1 MVLFLERK
9 SIVLFENTI
18 EEISTT
24 KGVGGIG
31 IIRVSGNEAIQIV
44 DKVFRSPNGKKLTE
58 VASHTITYGHIVGES
73 GKVLDEVLIMLMKGP
88 RTFTR
93 EDVIE
98 INCHGGPVPLNA
110 VLMEVINAGARLADQ
125 GEFTKRAFL
134 NGRIDLAQVEAIMDI
149 IESKTEL
156 SLSQAVGQLEGNLS
170 KQIKAYQDTLIQIIA
185 RIEVSIDYPEYDE
198 DEPITNDF
206 EEELNALVAELKELL
221 RTADTGKMIREG
233 VKTAIVGRPN
243 VGKSSLLNALLEE
256 NKAIVTDIP
265 GTTRDVVEAYL
276 NIEGIPFQLLD
287 TAGIRETEDLVEQI
301 GVERSKD
308 SIEAADLVL
317 MLIDRHEGILEKDR
331 EILEQVKDKRVI
343 YVLNKSDLEDSITQ
357 EMRELYLK
365 DKEISSISARE
376 QNGLNSLK
384 EAMKRFVIKGDAVVQ
399 NKATISNQR
408 QKQSLINAIKSL
420 EKVTDAIEMGLP
432 EDCLAIDLHDAFG
445 HLGMIVGESLK
456 EEIINQLF
464 SRFCLGK

>member
-1 MVLFLERK
+1 M
-9 SIVLFENTI
+9 LFEDTI
-18 EEISTT
+18 AAISTPI
-24 KGVGGIG
+24 GIGGIG
-31 IIRVSGNEAIQIV
+31 IIRVSGKEAISIV
-44 DKVFRSPNGKKLTE
+44 DKIFKAANKKSLQE
-58 VASHTITYGHIVGES
+58 VASHTITYGHIVSQS

-88 RTFTR
+88 KTFTR

-98 INCHGGPVPLNA
+98 INCHGGPIPLNA
-110 VLMEVINAGARLADQ
+110 VLMEVISAGARLADS

-149 IESKTEL
+149 IEAKTEL

-170 KQIKAYQDTLIQIIA
+170 KKIREYQDTLIQIIA
-185 RIEVSIDYPEYDE
+185 RIEVSIDYPEYDD

-206 EEELNALVAELKELL
+206 EAELRGLLSDLNELL
-221 RTADTGKMIREG
+221 KTADTGKMIRDG

-276 NIEGIPFQLLD
+276 NIDGIPFQLLD
-287 TAGIRETEDLVEQI
+287 TAGIRETEDVVEQI
-301 GVERSKD
+301 GVERSKN
-308 SIEAADLVL
+308 SIEEADLVL
-317 MLIDRHEGILEKDR
+317 MLIDSNAGLVD
-331 EILEQVKDKRVI
+331 
-343 YVLNKSDLEDSITQ
+343 
-357 EMRELYLK
+357 K
-365 DKEISSISARE
+365 DKEILNQVKGKHVIYVFNKNDLGSNITTEIIQEYFNDGKIINISAKE
-376 QNGLNSLK
+376 QDGLKDLRT
-384 EAMKRFVIKGDAVVQ
+384 AMKEIVIKGNATVSNQ
-399 NKATISNQR
+399 ATISNQR
-408 QKQSLINAIKSL
+408 QKQALINAIKSL
-420 EKVTDAIEMGLP
+420 DKVIEAIEMGLP

>member
-1 MVLFLERK
+1 M
-9 SIVLFENTI
+9 LFEDTI
-18 EEISTT
+18 AAISTPI
-24 KGVGGIG
+24 GIGGIG
-31 IIRVSGNEAIQIV
+31 IIRVSGKEAISIV
-44 DKVFRSPNGKKLTE
+44 NKIFRAANKKSLYE
-58 VASHTITYGHIVGES
+58 VDSHTITYGHIVSQS

-88 RTFTR
+88 KTFTR
-93 EDVIE
+93 EDIIE
-98 INCHGGPVPLNA
+98 INCHGGPIPLNA
-110 VLMEVINAGARLADQ
+110 VLMETINAGARLAEN

-170 KQIKAYQDTLIQIIA
+170 KKIKEYQDILMQIIA
-185 RIEVSIDYPEYDE
+185 RIEVSIDYPEYDD

-206 EEELNALVAELKELL
+206 ESELRELLKELNELL
-221 RTADTGKMIREG
+221 RTADTGKMIRDG

-276 NIEGIPFQLLD
+276 NIDGIPFQLLD
-287 TAGIRETEDLVEQI
+287 TAGIRETEDIVEQI
-301 GVERSKD
+301 GVERSKH
-308 SIEAADLVL
+308 SIEEADLVL
-317 MLIDRHEGILEKDR
+317 VLIDAHEGLLEKDK
-331 EILEQVKDKRVI
+331 EILEEVHGKHVI
-343 YVLNKSDLEDSITQ
+343 YVLNKTDLESTISTEIVKQYFSNGKLVHISAKEQ
-357 EMRELYLK
+357 EGLKELRNAM
-365 DKEISSISARE
+365 KEIV
-376 QNGLNSLK
+376 LK
-384 EAMKRFVIKGDAVVQ
+384 GNATVSNE
-399 NKATISNQR
+399 ATISNQR
-408 QKQSLINAIKSL
+408 QKQALINAIKSL
-420 EKVTDAIEMGLP
+420 DKVIEAIEMGLP

>member
-1 MVLFLERK
+1 M
-9 SIVLFENTI
+9 LFEDTI
-18 EEISTT
+18 AAISTPI
-24 KGVGGIG
+24 GVGGIG
-31 IIRVSGNEAIQIV
+31 IIRVSGKEAISIV
-44 DKVFRSPNGKKLTE
+44 DKIFKAANKKSLKDIG
-58 VASHTITYGHIVGES
+58 SHTITYGHIVSQS

-88 RTFTR
+88 KTFTR

-98 INCHGGPVPLNA
+98 INCHGGPIPLNA
-110 VLMEVINAGARLADQ
+110 VLMEVINAGARLADS

-149 IESKTEL
+149 IEAKTEL

-170 KQIKAYQDTLIQIIA
+170 KKIREYQDTLIQIIA
-185 RIEVSIDYPEYDE
+185 RIEVSIDYPEYDD

-206 EEELNALVAELKELL
+206 EAELRALSAELNELL
-221 RTADTGKMIREG
+221 KTADTGKMIRDG

-276 NIEGIPFQLLD
+276 NIDGIPFQLLD
-287 TAGIRETEDLVEQI
+287 TAGIRETEDVVEQI
-301 GVERSKD
+301 GVERSKS
-308 SIEAADLVL
+308 SIEEADLVL
-317 MLIDRHEGILEKDR
+317 MLVDAHAGLLD
-331 EILEQVKDKRVI
+331 
-343 YVLNKSDLEDSITQ
+343 
-357 EMRELYLK
+357 K
-365 DKEISSISARE
+365 DKEILAQVKGKHVIYVFNKNDLGSNITPEITQEHFNDGKIINISAKE
-376 QNGLNSLK
+376 QDGLKDLRN
-384 EAMKRFVIKGDAVVQ
+384 AMKEIVIKGNATVSNQ
-399 NKATISNQR
+399 ATISNQR
-408 QKQSLINAIKSL
+408 QKQALMNAIKSL
-420 EKVTDAIEMGLP
+420 DKVIEAIEMGLP

>member
-1 MVLFLERK
+1 M
-9 SIVLFENTI
+9 LFEDTI
-18 EEISTT
+18 AAISTPI
-24 KGVGGIG
+24 GIGGIG
-31 IIRVSGNEAIQIV
+31 IIRVSGKEAISIV
-44 DKVFRSPNGKKLTE
+44 DKIFRAANKKSLYE
-58 VASHTITYGHIVGES
+58 VNSHTITYGHIVSQS

-88 RTFTR
+88 KTFTR

-98 INCHGGPVPLNA
+98 INCHGGPIPLNA
-110 VLMEVINAGARLADQ
+110 VLMETINAGARLAES

-170 KQIKAYQDTLIQIIA
+170 KKIKEYQDILMQIIA

-206 EEELNALVAELKELL
+206 EAELRALLDELNELL
-221 RTADTGKMIREG
+221 KTADTGKMIREG

-276 NIEGIPFQLLD
+276 NIDGIPFQLLD
-287 TAGIRETEDLVEQI
+287 TAGIRETEDVVEQI
-301 GVERSKD
+301 GVERSKH
-308 SIEAADLVL
+308 SIEEADLVL
-317 MLIDRHEGILEKDR
+317 MLIDANQGLLEKDK
-331 EILEQVKDKRVI
+331 EILEGVHGKHVI
-343 YVLNKSDLEDSITQ
+343 YVLNKMDLQSNISREIVKEYLSNGKIIYISAKQQ
-357 EMRELYLK
+357 EGLK
-365 DKEISSISARE
+365 DLRNAMKEIV
-376 QNGLNSLK
+376 LK
-384 EAMKRFVIKGDAVVQ
+384 GNATVS

-408 QKQSLINAIKSL
+408 QKQALINAIKSL
-420 EKVTDAIEMGLP
+420 EKVIEAIEMGLP

>member
-1 MVLFLERK
+1 M
-9 SIVLFENTI
+9 LFEDTI
-18 EEISTT
+18 AAISTPI
-24 KGVGGIG
+24 GVGGIG
-31 IIRVSGNEAIQIV
+31 IIRVSGKETIEIV
-44 DKVFRSPNGKKLTE
+44 DKVFRAANKKSLKE
-58 VASHTITYGHIVGES
+58 VDSHTITYGHIVSDS

-93 EDVIE
+93 EDIIE

-110 VLMEVINAGARLADQ
+110 VLMEVIKAGARMADN

-170 KQIKAYQDTLIQIIA
+170 KKIKEYQDTLIQVIA
-185 RIEVSIDYPEYDE
+185 RIEVSIDYPEYDD

-206 EEELNALVAELKELL
+206 EAELKDLLEELRELL

-276 NIEGIPFQLLD
+276 NIDGIPFQLLD
-287 TAGIRETEDLVEQI
+287 TAGIRETEDIVEKI
-301 GVERSKD
+301 GVERSKS
-308 SIEAADLVL
+308 SIEEADLVL
-317 MLIDRHEGILEKDR
+317 MLVDSHVGLLDKDQ
-331 EILEQVKDKRVI
+331 EILEQVKNKHVI
-343 YVLNKSDLEDSITQ
+343 YIFNKTDLENNITQ
-357 EMRELYLK
+357 EMLETHFSNSEVIK
-365 DKEISSISARE
+365 VSAKEQS
-376 QNGLNSLK
+376 GLNELRQ
-384 EAMKRFVIKGDAVVQ
+384 AMKHFVIKGSAAVH
-399 NKATISNQR
+399 NEATISNQR

-420 EKVTDAIEMGLP
+420 EKVIDAIELGLP

>member
-1 MVLFLERK
+1 M
-9 SIVLFENTI
+9 LFEDTI
-18 EEISTT
+18 AAISTPI
-24 KGVGGIG
+24 GIGGIG
-31 IIRVSGNEAIQIV
+31 IIRVSGKEAIGIV
-44 DKVFRSPNGKKLTE
+44 DKIFKAANKKSLTD
-58 VASHTITYGHIVGES
+58 VASHTITYGHIVSQS

-88 RTFTR
+88 KTFTR

-98 INCHGGPVPLNA
+98 INCHGGPIPLNA
-110 VLMEVINAGARLADQ
+110 VLMEVINAGARLAES

-149 IESKTEL
+149 IEAKTEL

-170 KQIKAYQDTLIQIIA
+170 KKIKEYQDTLIQIIA
-185 RIEVSIDYPEYDE
+185 RIEVSIDYPEYDD

-206 EEELNALVAELKELL
+206 EAELRVLVGELNELL
-221 RTADTGKMIREG
+221 KTADTGKMIRDG

-276 NIEGIPFQLLD
+276 NIDGIPFQLLD
-287 TAGIRETEDLVEQI
+287 TAGIRETEDVVEQI
-301 GVERSKD
+301 GVERSKH
-308 SIEAADLVL
+308 SIEEADLVL
-317 MLIDRHEGILEKDR
+317 MLVDSHAGLLDKDK
-331 EILEQVKDKRVI
+331 EILAQVKDKHVI
-343 YVLNKSDLEDSITQ
+343 YVFNKNDLGSNITPEITNEYFNDGKIINISAKEQ
-357 EMRELYLK
+357 DGLKELRLAM
-365 DKEISSISARE
+365 KEIV
-376 QNGLNSLK
+376 
-384 EAMKRFVIKGDAVVQ
+384 MKGNAAVSNQ
-399 NKATISNQR
+399 ATISNQR
-408 QKQSLINAIKSL
+408 QKQALINAIKSL
-420 EKVTDAIEMGLP
+420 DKVVEAIEMGLP

>member
-1 MVLFLERK
+1 M
-9 SIVLFENTI
+9 LFEDTI
-18 EEISTT
+18 AAISTPI
-24 KGVGGIG
+24 GVGGIG
-31 IIRVSGNEAIQIV
+31 IIRVSGKDAISIV
-44 DKVFRSPNGKKLTE
+44 DKIFKAAHKKSLKDIS
-58 VASHTITYGHIVGES
+58 SHTITYGHIVSQS

-88 RTFTR
+88 KTFTR

-98 INCHGGPVPLNA
+98 INCHGGPIPLNS
-110 VLMEVINAGARLADQ
+110 VLMEVINAGARLADS

-149 IESKTEL
+149 IEAKTEL

-170 KQIKAYQDTLIQIIA
+170 KKIKEYQDTLIQIIA
-185 RIEVSIDYPEYDE
+185 RIEVSIDYPEYDD

-206 EEELNALVAELKELL
+206 EAELRDLLDELNELL
-221 RTADTGKMIREG
+221 KTADTGKMIRDG

-276 NIEGIPFQLLD
+276 NIDGIPFQLLD
-287 TAGIRETEDLVEQI
+287 TAGIRETEDVVEQI
-301 GVERSKD
+301 GVERSKS
-308 SIEAADLVL
+308 SIEEADLVL
-317 MLIDRHEGILEKDR
+317 MLIDAYAGLLD
-331 EILEQVKDKRVI
+331 
-343 YVLNKSDLEDSITQ
+343 
-357 EMRELYLK
+357 K
-365 DKEISSISARE
+365 DKEILTQVKGKHVIYVFNKNDLGSNITPEITQEYFSDGKIINISAKE
-376 QNGLNSLK
+376 QDGLKDLRS
-384 EAMKRFVIKGDAVVQ
+384 AMKEVVIKGNATVSNQ
-399 NKATISNQR
+399 ATISNQR
-408 QKQSLINAIKSL
+408 QKQALINAIKSL
-420 EKVTDAIEMGLP
+420 DKVIEAIEMGLP

>member
-1 MVLFLERK
+1 M
-9 SIVLFENTI
+9 LFEDTI
-18 EEISTT
+18 AAISTPI
-24 KGVGGIG
+24 GIGGIG
-31 IIRVSGNEAIQIV
+31 IIRVSGKEAISIV
-44 DKVFRSPNGKKLTE
+44 DKIFKAANKKLLKDID
-58 VASHTITYGHIVGES
+58 SHTITYGHIVSQS

-88 RTFTR
+88 KTFTR

-98 INCHGGPVPLNA
+98 INCHGGPIPLNA
-110 VLMEVINAGARLADQ
+110 VLMEVINAGARLADS

-149 IESKTEL
+149 IEAKTEL

-170 KQIKAYQDTLIQIIA
+170 KKIKEYQDTLIQIIA
-185 RIEVSIDYPEYDE
+185 RIEVSIDYPEYDD

-206 EEELNALVAELKELL
+206 EAELRVLLGELNELL
-221 RTADTGKMIREG
+221 KTADTGKMIREG

-276 NIEGIPFQLLD
+276 NIDGIPFQLLD
-287 TAGIRETEDLVEQI
+287 TAGIRETEDVVEQI
-301 GVERSKD
+301 GVERSKH
-308 SIEAADLVL
+308 SIEEADLVL
-317 MLIDRHEGILEKDR
+317 MLIDAHEGLVE
-331 EILEQVKDKRVI
+331 
-343 YVLNKSDLEDSITQ
+343 
-357 EMRELYLK
+357 K
-365 DKEISSISARE
+365 DKEILAQVKGKHVIYVFNKNDLTSSITPEIISEYFNNGQIVNISAKVLD
-376 QNGLNSLK
+376 GLK
-384 EAMKRFVIKGDAVVQ
+384 ELRSAMKEIVMKGNATVNNQ
-399 NKATISNQR
+399 ATISNQR
-408 QKQSLINAIKSL
+408 QKQALINAIKSL
-420 EKVTDAIEMGLP
+420 DKVIEAIEMGLP

>member
-1 MVLFLERK
+1 
-9 SIVLFENTI
+9 
-18 EEISTT
+18 
-24 KGVGGIG
+24 
-31 IIRVSGNEAIQIV
+31 
-44 DKVFRSPNGKKLTE
+44 
-58 VASHTITYGHIVGES
+58 
-73 GKVLDEVLIMLMKGP
+73 MLMKGP

-93 EDVIE
+93 EDIIE

-110 VLMEVINAGARLADQ
+110 VLMEVIKAGARMADN

-149 IESKTEL
+149 IEAKTEL

-170 KQIKAYQDTLIQIIA
+170 KRIKEYQDTLIQVIA

-206 EEELNALVAELKELL
+206 EAELKELLNELRELL

-276 NIEGIPFQLLD
+276 NIDGIPFQLLD
-287 TAGIRETEDLVEQI
+287 TAGIRETEDIVEKI
-301 GVERSKD
+301 GVERSKT
-308 SIEAADLVL
+308 SIEEADLVL
-317 MLIDRHEGILEKDR
+317 MLVDSHVGLLDKDK
-331 EILEQVKDKRVI
+331 EILQQVKDKRVI
-343 YVLNKSDLEDSITQ
+343 FIFNKTDLENNITQ
-357 EMRELYLK
+357 EMLDIYFNQGEVIK
-365 DKEISSISARE
+365 VSAKE
-376 QNGLNSLK
+376 QYGLNELRQ
-384 EAMKRFVIKGDAVVQ
+384 AMKNFVIKGNTTIQ

-420 EKVTDAIEMGLP
+420 EKVIEAIELGLP

>member
-1 MVLFLERK
+1 M
-9 SIVLFENTI
+9 LFEDTI
-18 EEISTT
+18 AAISTPI
-24 KGVGGIG
+24 GVGGIG
-31 IIRVSGNEAIQIV
+31 IIRVSGKETIEIV
-44 DKVFRSPNGKKLTE
+44 DKVFRAANKKSLKE
-58 VASHTITYGHIVGES
+58 VDSHTITYGHIISDS

-93 EDVIE
+93 EDIIE

-110 VLMEVINAGARLADQ
+110 VLMEVIKAGARMADN

-170 KQIKAYQDTLIQIIA
+170 KKIKEYQDTLIQVIA
-185 RIEVSIDYPEYDE
+185 RIEVSIDYPEYDD

-206 EEELNALVAELKELL
+206 EAELKELLEELKELL

-276 NIEGIPFQLLD
+276 NIDGIPFQLLD
-287 TAGIRETEDLVEQI
+287 TAGIRETEDIVEKI
-301 GVERSKD
+301 GVERSKS
-308 SIEAADLVL
+308 SIEEADLVL
-317 MLIDRHEGILEKDR
+317 MLIDSHVGLLDKDL
-331 EILEQVKDKRVI
+331 EILDQVKNKRVI
-343 YVLNKSDLEDSITQ
+343 YIFNKTDLENNITQ
-357 EMRELYLK
+357 EMLETHFK
-365 DKEISSISARE
+365 MGEVIKVSAKE
-376 QNGLNSLK
+376 QYGLNELRQ
-384 EAMKRFVIKGDAVVQ
+384 AMKNFVIKGNATVQ
-399 NKATISNQR
+399 NEATISNQR

-420 EKVTDAIEMGLP
+420 EKVIDAIELGLP

>member
-1 MVLFLERK
+1 M
-9 SIVLFENTI
+9 LFEDTI
-18 EEISTT
+18 AAISTPI
-24 KGVGGIG
+24 GVGGIG
-31 IIRVSGNEAIQIV
+31 IIRVSGKETIEIV
-44 DKVFRSPNGKKLTE
+44 DKVFRAANKKSLKE
-58 VASHTITYGHIVGES
+58 VDSHTITYGHIISDS

-93 EDVIE
+93 EDIIE

-110 VLMEVINAGARLADQ
+110 VLMEVIKAGARMADN

-170 KQIKAYQDTLIQIIA
+170 KKIKEYQDTLIQVIA
-185 RIEVSIDYPEYDE
+185 RIEVSIDYPEYDD

-206 EEELNALVAELKELL
+206 EVELKELLEELKELL

-276 NIEGIPFQLLD
+276 NIDGIPFQLLD
-287 TAGIRETEDLVEQI
+287 TAGIRETEDIVEKI
-301 GVERSKD
+301 GVERSKS
-308 SIEAADLVL
+308 SIEEADLVL
-317 MLIDRHEGILEKDR
+317 MLIDSHVGLLDKDL
-331 EILEQVKDKRVI
+331 EILDQVKNKRVI
-343 YVLNKSDLEDSITQ
+343 YIFNKTDLENNITQ
-357 EMRELYLK
+357 EMLETHFRMGEVIK
-365 DKEISSISARE
+365 VSAKE
-376 QNGLNSLK
+376 QYGLNELRQ
-384 EAMKRFVIKGDAVVQ
+384 AMKNFVIKGNATVQ
-399 NKATISNQR
+399 NEATISNQR

-420 EKVTDAIEMGLP
+420 EKVIDAIELGLP